1 MTSIDKVVVRVDDTY
16 DYSEERSQH
25 KYKLQLELPLP
36 GGKAVYE
43 LPITKEFHDNI
54 VAASKLTL

>member
-1 MTSIDKVVVRVDDTY
+1 MTTIDKVVVRVDSTY
-16 DYSEERSQH
+16 DYTEDQRQ

-54 VAASKLTL
+54 TAAAKLTL